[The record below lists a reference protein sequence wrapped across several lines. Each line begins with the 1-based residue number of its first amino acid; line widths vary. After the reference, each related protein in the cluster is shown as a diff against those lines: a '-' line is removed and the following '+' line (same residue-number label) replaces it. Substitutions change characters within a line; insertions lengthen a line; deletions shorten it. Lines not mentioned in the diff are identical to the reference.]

1 MSKTKALAAA
11 HAAHAAA
18 WARLEVAV
26 MRLAGDKD
34 ITDRAAT
41 LAELRA
47 AHDQAVEEAAELRAL
62 KALAAEVKA
71 A

>member
-41 LAELRA
+41 LAVMRE
-47 AHDQAVEEAAELRAL
+47 AHDEAVAAAAELRVR
-62 KALAAEVKA
+62 KALAAEAKA